1 MPLNKRQIQTKALM
15 LCGRWLRVSRRGIA
29 LGSSCGCN
37 FDVAIESGQLDELLL
52 DHYIDLFS
60 NRPSLSQWLNSHAAS
75 ARSRRVDGL
84 LQDLAEGTAKLPL
97 DDSND
102 FMSALEVSIASVEE
116 YHV

>member
-1 MPLNKRQIQTKALM
+1 MALNKRQIQTKALM

-60 NRPSLSQWLNSHAAS
+60 RHVN
-75 ARSRRVDGL
+75 DKFYCI
-84 LQDLAEGTAKLPL
+84 E
-97 DDSND
+97 SNNYRNQNQNQRNNKTKSFCTGD
-102 FMSALEVSIASVEE
+102 N
-116 YHV
+116 

>member
-1 MPLNKRQIQTKALM
+1 MALNKRQIQTKALM

-60 NRPSLSQWLNSHAAS
+60 HRPNLSKWLNSHADKT
-75 ARSRRVDGL
+75 RSSRVDRL
-84 LQDLAEGTAKLPL
+84 LQDLVEGTAKLPL
-97 DDSND
+97 DDSKD
-102 FMSALEVSIASVEE
+102 FMSALEVSISSIEE